1 MDKNSLIKFLVKEI
15 TQEIKKEIRT
25 IIKEEFSSLS
35 KNNTNIVVNQDKIN
49 EDKYTKNDKITK
61 PYISLDSLLNYTK
74 PFSSSEL
81 GYTNENV
88 SFDSS
93 YKEPIVDLDGH
104 VVSPDSAGGD
114 LMSKLLS
121 KNYSPILKKAEKI
134 KVNG

>member
-1 MDKNSLIKFLVKEI
+1 MDKNTLIKFLVKEI
-15 TQEIKKEIRT
+15 AQEIKKEIRT
-25 IIKEEFSSLS
+25 VIKEELSYLS
-35 KNNTNIVVNQDKIN
+35 KNNINIDINQDKIN

-61 PYISLDSLLNYTK
+61 SYSSLDSLLTHTR

-93 YKEPIVDLDGH
+93 YKEPIVDLDGR
-104 VVSPDSAGGD
+104 VVSSDSAGGN
-114 LMSKLLS
+114 LMNKILS
-121 KNYSPILKKAEKI
+121 KNYTSVLKKAEKI

>member
-35 KNNTNIVVNQDKIN
+35 KNTANIVVNQDKIN

-61 PYISLDSLLNYTK
+61 SYSSLDSLLNHTQ

-88 SFDSS
+88 AFDSP
-93 YKEPIVDLDGH
+93 YKEPIVDLDGR

-121 KNYSPILKKAEKI
+121 KNYSPVLKKAEKI